1 MNAVRLAHRILGRTA
16 RISRQTNDHVA
27 ARLFP
32 TYAVAERSPAVN
44 ARFGFLDQ
52 EFMQRLA
59 EISPWHPGLI
69 GRLAEMALQHRFD
82 LLGSGPV
89 TVFRGMECRGVEG
102 IVFDPV
108 PSPSPD
114 SDGQWL
120 SQVVNRSNLAEA
132 RRTWRC
138 ISDDYRPIDW
148 QIDFKSGYRWSEKTW
163 HANIRFGDIRG
174 ADVKVPWELARMQ
187 HLPLLALAA
196 HYAGAGYLPGRPEVF
211 AAEACNQMLDFI
223 ATNPPGFGVNWA
235 CAMDVAIRAANM
247 IIARDMLVATGDEL
261 DGEFE
266 SIFAGS
272 VLAHARHIARNLE
285 WSPVF
290 RGNHYLADL
299 AGLLFSAV
307 FLPSNAETDRWLS
320 FAVAELQVELGYQFH
335 PDGSNFEASVCYHRL
350 SSEIVLWTLA
360 LLENLPEGKRGAL
373 GRPGRWPGP
382 LPPPRSL
389 EPSAAQPSAADGW
402 RPVGQWCRD
411 RLYGM
416 STFTR
421 SVTRPDGLVAQF
433 GDNDSGRFVILGPVE
448 HFEAGG
454 DPASPEWSLNH
465 QSLIAGID
473 AYLGHGSSDAASLIL
488 AAFAGSPNY
497 AVPTRRVPVS
507 TDLGIGDHETW
518 QHLYSMSQKAQEG
531 SVWRT
536 AYPAD
541 CNIRRDMKPGGSH
554 AVGLLVLKSPGMF
567 LAVRCGA
574 LGIHGLGAHD
584 HCDQLAIELVLN
596 GRTYA
601 RDPGSRNYTAFAD
614 VRNAYRSVRAHHAP
628 RHLDK
633 EPANLSLGAF
643 DLRGGAV
650 GECLY
655 FGDQG
660 FVGRH
665 RGYGFDIYRL
675 IQVCEES
682 VVVIDFSPDGH
693 AVSDPR
699 PDNIE
704 FSAGYGL

>member
-1 MNAVRLAHRILGRTA
+1 MTAVTLARRILGRSA
-16 RISRQTNDHVA
+16 RVWRQTNDHVA

-32 TYAVAERSPAVN
+32 TYAVAERSQTEN
-44 ARFGFLDQ
+44 ARFGFLDPVFVQ
-52 EFMQRLA
+52 HLA
-59 EISPWHPGLI
+59 EVSPWHPGLI
-69 GRLAEMALQHRFD
+69 GRLADMALEHRFD

-89 TVFRGMECRGVEG
+89 TVFRGMECRGLEG

-108 PSPSPD
+108 PSPSHD

-120 SQVVNRSNLAEA
+120 SEVVNRSNFAEA

-138 ISDDYRPIDW
+138 IKGDYRPIDW
-148 QIDFKSGYRWSEKTW
+148 QLDFKSGYRWNESTW
-163 HANIRFGDIRG
+163 HANICFGDIRG

-187 HLPLLALAA
+187 HLPVLALAA
-196 HYAGAGYLPGRPEVF
+196 HYAGAGYHTGRPEVF
-211 AAEACNQMLDFI
+211 ATEARNQMLDFI

-235 CAMDVAIRAANM
+235 CAMDVAIRVANM
-247 IIARDMLVATGDEL
+247 VVARDMLVATGTEFDA
-261 DGEFE
+261 EFE
-266 SIFAGS
+266 TIFAGS

-299 AGLLFSAV
+299 AGLLFSAA
-307 FLPSNAETDRWLS
+307 FLPSNAETDMWLS
-320 FAVAELQVELGYQFH
+320 FATAELQIELGYQFH
-335 PDGSNFEASVCYHRL
+335 PDGSNFEASVCYHRF

-360 LLENLPEGKRGAL
+360 LLENLSEGKRGAL
-373 GRPGRWPGP
+373 RRPGHWPGP
-382 LPPPRSL
+382 LPPPRYL
-389 EPSAAQPSAADGW
+389 EPSATQPSATDDW
-402 RPVGQWCRD
+402 SPVGQCCLD
-411 RLYGM
+411 RLNGM
-416 STFTR
+416 SAFTQ
-421 SVTRPDGLVAQF
+421 SLTRPDGLVAQF
-433 GDNDSGRFVILGPVE
+433 GDNDSGRFVTIGPVE
-448 HFEAGG
+448 HFQAGS

-488 AAFAGSPNY
+488 AAFAGILNN
-497 AVPTRRVPVS
+497 AAPTRRAPA
-507 TDLGIGDHETW
+507 TPDLGIGDYETW
-518 QHLYSMSQKAQEG
+518 QHFYSMSQKAQEG

-541 CNIRRDMKPGGSH
+541 CSIRHDMTPSGSH
-554 AVGLLVLKSPGMF
+554 SAGFLVLKSPGMF

-614 VRNAYRSVRAHHAP
+614 IRNAYRSVKAHHAP

-682 VVVIDFSPDGH
+682 VIVIDFSSDGH
-693 AVSDPR
+693 TVSDHHPE
-699 PDNIE
+699 NID